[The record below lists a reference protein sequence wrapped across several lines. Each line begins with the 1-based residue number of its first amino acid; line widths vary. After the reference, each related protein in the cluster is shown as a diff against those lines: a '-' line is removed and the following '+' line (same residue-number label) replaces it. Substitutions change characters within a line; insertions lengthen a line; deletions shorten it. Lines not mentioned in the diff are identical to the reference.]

1 MSWVGGCLTGGCGLV
16 GAFGCSCLAGGW
28 GLVGVWVGIGGFG
41 ADLVVSL
48 LLEFWVGLV

>member
-1 MSWVGGCLTGGCGLV
+1 MFDCGCGLV

-28 GLVGVWVGIGGFG
+28 GWLVFRVGIGGFG